1 MQSVH
6 LFIFFFR
13 DSVLSPTNS
22 NVALQRGST
31 LSFFFPVLKE
41 KIAQC
46 SQYITV
52 FSKGNQSNL
61 ILSNPKTLGEQNPF
75 CSTTERLT
83 FTGLLSCLHLKIHFK
98 CIHSLPLRL
107 QQRHN
112 QEPERIHYTKRPASK
127 SNSPW
132 LQVHVNINDP
142 WICILPHILELSW
155 LFLFR
160 SDNFFREGTPFSIT
174 QGSVLTTD
182 CMRIQSITLFSV
194 KIVKTKKK
202 EFTIS

>member
-1 MQSVH
+1 MILVMQSVH
-6 LFIFFFR
+6 LFRFSSS
-13 DSVLSPTNS
+13 SVLSPTDS
-22 NVALQRGST
+22 NVALQWWST

-52 FSKGNQSNL
+52 FFRRENQSNL
-61 ILSNPKTLGEQNPF
+61 ILSNPKTSGELNPF

-83 FTGLLSCLHLKIHFK
+83 FTGLLSCLHFKIHFK

-107 QQRHN
+107 RQRHN
-112 QEPERIHYTKRPASK
+112 QEPERIYYTKRPASK

-160 SDNFFREGTPFSIT
+160 SDDFFQRGH
-174 QGSVLTTD
+174 SVFNHPRLGAYHWLHENAINHSLQCED
-182 CMRIQSITLFSV
+182 C
-194 KIVKTKKK
+194 
-202 EFTIS
+202 